1 MISMDMLVWI
11 DDTVLRIFFV
21 GLRLTLMTSLA
32 IYLEEEADKHPED
45 SIQFLRI
52 FLEADGDLED
62 REALIYYTKLL
73 SPWKMCFMEKKWILT
88 YQKT

>member
-1 MISMDMLVWI
+1 MDDI
-11 DDTVLRIFFV
+11 VLRIFSV
-21 GLRLTLMTSLA
+21 ELGLTLTISLA

-52 FLEADGDLED
+52 FLEADGDLVVLEG

-73 SPWKMCFMEKKWILT
+73 LL
-88 YQKT
+88 

>member
-1 MISMDMLVWI
+1 MEL
-11 DDTVLRIFFV
+11 
-21 GLRLTLMTSLA
+21 GPTLIKPLA

-52 FLEADGDLED
+52 FLAADGDLAVLED

-73 SPWKMCFMEKKWILT
+73 LL
-88 YQKT
+88 